1 MPGGKGNI
9 RHEDGNR
16 FTSENQPANRGRK
29 VKVFSAL
36 LREMRDS
43 GIEPASAENIRDCF
57 MYLLALPLTELV
69 AIAGKAPESNNYP
82 AIMRIA
88 ANQLL
93 GPNALNVLREML
105 DRSHGRS
112 QQVVN
117 ISTQTDKNVRLEELT
132 VDELLLMR
140 SLMAKAQIE
149 DATILLE

>member
-1 MPGGKGNI
+1 
-9 RHEDGNR
+9 
-16 FTSENQPANRGRK
+16 
-29 VKVFSAL
+29 
-36 LREMRDS
+36 
-43 GIEPASAENIRDCF
+43 

-117 ISTQTDKNVRLEELT
+117 ISTQTDKNMRLEELT